1 MRSQVPKADAVPSAS
16 LLSRARRFGA
26 GRIVGSMLLVSLLGL
41 RVWDPVPVEV
51 LRLKSLD
58 IYQLLYPREENQDL
72 VSIVDIDE
80 QSLRSLGQ
88 WPWPRTV
95 LAEMVMKIVAQGGTV
110 VGFDVLFPEPDRS
123 SPEVFAEASEGL
135 DEQIRERLRH
145 LPSNDAAFA
154 DVIRASKVVLGYS
167 GYRVSGGAPVAHPAV
182 QAKIATLGPDPRPAL
197 VDFPHL
203 LRNLPLLDEAA
214 QGHGMFSVASDRDGV
229 VRRIPVVAVADGTI
243 VPSLSLEMLRVAV
256 GSGAILVKTDA
267 SGVRSIGVGDYEIPT
282 DGRGRVWIHY
292 SPPMQDKY
300 ISVIDLLQ
308 DRIPA
313 GSLAGK
319 MVLIGASAA
328 GLLDLKV
335 TPIHPALPGVELHAQ
350 ILESALMGSTLS
362 RPSYT
367 TLVELILIAVLS
379 LLLIVQAPKMSAG
392 SLLVL
397 GGVPAAVTLGLA
409 WYCFTVLG
417 ILIDYTFP
425 LIASFLVYAI
435 LVFTNYLT
443 VSKDRFRIRSAFR
456 QYLSPDLVEQLAQS
470 PEKLTLGG
478 EQRELTVLFADI
490 RGFTAI
496 SEHYKDDP
504 EGLTALI
511 NRLFTPLTH
520 DIMDHRGTIDKYMGD
535 AIMAFWNAPLFDP
548 SHEVNACKAAFSM
561 QASLKMLNE
570 QHQREVGDDRSIP
583 ALRIGIG
590 LNTGLCVVGNF
601 GSDLH
606 FNYSV
611 LGDTVNL
618 ASRLEGLTKEYGVA
632 IIIGEKTAQAVGTQ
646 FAVLEIDYLQ
656 VRGKRALE
664 RIFTVLGDADIAAA
678 PDFLELKKR
687 NDAMLSAYRK
697 REWQH
702 ALEAILLCRELG
714 KGFGLDA
721 YYDLYIQRIR
731 LHLDTAASS
740 N

>member
-1 MRSQVPKADAVPSAS
+1 MAA
-16 LLSRARRFGA
+16 LLSRARRLGA
-26 GRIVGSMLLVSLLGL
+26 GRIVGSILLVILLGL
-41 RVWDPVPVEV
+41 RIWDPGPVEV

-58 IYQLLYPREENQDL
+58 IYQLLNPREEGQDR
-72 VSIVDIDE
+72 VAIVDVDE
-80 QSLRSLGQ
+80 QSLRALGQ

-95 LAEMVMKIVAQGGTV
+95 LAEIITKIVAQGGTV
-110 VGFDVLFPEPDRS
+110 IGFDVLFPEPDRS
-123 SPEVFAEASEGL
+123 SPEVFAEALQGL
-135 DEQIRERLRH
+135 DDPTRERLRH
-145 LPSNDAAFA
+145 LPSNDAIFA
-154 DVIRASKVVLGYS
+154 SVIRASKVVLGQS
-167 GYRVSGGAPVAHPAV
+167 GYRVSGSVSVAQPAL
-182 QAKIATLGPDPRPAL
+182 QTGIATLGPDPRLVL

-203 LRNLPLLDEAA
+203 VRNIPVLDEAA
-214 QGHGMFSVASDRDGV
+214 QGHGMFSVATDRDGV
-229 VRRIPVVAVADGTI
+229 VRRVPIIALAAGTI

-267 SGVRSIGVGDYEIPT
+267 SGVRKIGVGDYEIPT
-282 DGRGRVWIHY
+282 DGRGRVWIRY
-292 SPPMQDKY
+292 STPRQDRY

-308 DRIPA
+308 DRVRA

-319 MVLIGASAA
+319 MVLIGSSAA

-367 TLVELILIAVLS
+367 TLVELMLIATLS
-379 LLLIVQAPKMSAG
+379 ILLIAQAPKVSAG

-409 WYCFTVLG
+409 WYCFTILG
-417 ILIDYTFP
+417 VLIDYTFP

-435 LVFTNYLT
+435 LVFTNYVT

-470 PEKLTLGG
+470 PDKLTLGG
-478 EQRELTVLFADI
+478 EQRELTVLFADV

-496 SEHYKDDP
+496 SELYKDDP
-504 EGLTALI
+504 QGLTALI

-535 AIMAFWNAPLFDP
+535 AIMAFWNAPLLDP
-548 SHEVNACKAAFSM
+548 AHEMNACKAAFAM
-561 QASLKMLNE
+561 LASLKMLNE
-570 QHQREVGDDRSIP
+570 QRQREAGDDRPIP
-583 ALRIGIG
+583 TLRIGIG

-632 IIIGEKTAQAVGTQ
+632 IIIGEKTAQAVGGLV
-646 FAVLEIDYLQ
+646 AVLEIDHLQ
-656 VRGKRALE
+656 VRGKRDLE
-664 RIFTVLGDADIAAA
+664 RIFTVLGDADIAKDPA
-678 PDFLELKKR
+678 FLELERR
-687 NDAMLSAYRK
+687 NGAMLSAYRS
-697 REWQH
+697 REWPR

-714 KGFGLDA
+714 KNFGLDV

-731 LHLDTAASS
+731 PHMDTTASS
-740 N
+740 S